1 MVVILMVFIN
11 YEDMGNI
18 GKKIGWYLL
27 EMVYSYYVFKEVGF
41 SMIFVSLKGG
51 KVFLVKYLLF

>member
-1 MVVILMVFIN
+1 MVVILMVLIN

-27 EMVYSYYVFKEVGF
+27 EMVYLYYEFKKVGF
-41 SMIFVSLKGG
+41 DLILVSFKGG
-51 KVFLVKYLLF
+51 KVLLVS